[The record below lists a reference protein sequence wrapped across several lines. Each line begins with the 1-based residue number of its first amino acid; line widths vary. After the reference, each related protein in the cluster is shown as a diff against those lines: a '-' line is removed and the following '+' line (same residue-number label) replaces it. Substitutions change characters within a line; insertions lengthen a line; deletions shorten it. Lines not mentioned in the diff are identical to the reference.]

1 MIECIENYIKTFKEK
16 ENLYVKKKVSIIGSP
31 LSAGQPLGGVHLAC
45 DNLRMLGLHKVIEAL
60 GWSYEDVGNVGAAG
74 SVGSGG
80 STDSGGSIGSDE
92 GTDSGGSDIDKDI
105 GGRRT
110 YEQAEMNGRLN
121 THNSSSAHTEKY
133 HHGMEKLNGD
143 TKLNHCCNGKD
154 NANWEN
160 HSNRNDH
167 RGERCMTNK
176 CVQNNYY
183 DNIKNV
189 EIIGK
194 FSEKL
199 FRKMSNELRKKNFV
213 LNIGGDHSVAFP
225 SILSSLQFYRDLRVI
240 WIDAHGDI
248 NIPETSPSGNY
259 HGMALAHTIGLF
271 KNKVPCFEWS
281 EKLTYLKPENVA
293 IIGIRDIDIYEK
305 IILKKC
311 NINYYTIFDI
321 EKNGIYNTI
330 CTALNLLDPH
340 ENCPIHI
347 SLDIDSVDSFFAPGT
362 GTIAKGGLNYREIN
376 LLMKVLADTRRVVS
390 MDLVEYNPSLDEN
403 DKKVHSDSLPISEY
417 ATKTGRLCL
426 ELIARVLGNDIV

>member
-1 MIECIENYIKTFKEK
+1 MIECIENYLKTFKEK
-16 ENLYVKKKVSIIGSP
+16 ENMYVKKKVSIIGSP
-31 LSAGQPLGGVHLAC
+31 LSAGQPLGGVNLAC
-45 DNLRMLGLHKVIEAL
+45 DNLRMLGLHKVIESL
-60 GWSYEDVGNVGAAG
+60 GWSYEDVGNV
-74 SVGSGG
+74 
-80 STDSGGSIGSDE
+80 STGGSISSDGSIA
-92 GTDSGGSDIDKDI
+92 GNDIDGTMTD
-105 GGRRT
+105 
-110 YEQAEMNGRLN
+110 EQTEMDG
-121 THNSSSAHTEKY
+121 TQSSHNSSSAHTEY
-133 HHGMEKLNGD
+133 HHGMEKMNGD
-143 TKLNHCCNGKD
+143 IKLNHSSNSKD
-154 NANWEN
+154 NVNWEN
-160 HSNRNDH
+160 HSDINH
-167 RGERCMTNK
+167 HKGEGCITRK

-183 DNIKNV
+183 NNIKNV

-199 FRKMSNELRKKNFV
+199 FRAMSKELRKKNFV

-225 SILSSLQFYRDLRVI
+225 SILSSLQFYPNLRVV

-271 KNKVPCFEWS
+271 KNRAPFFEWS
-281 EKLTYLKPENVA
+281 ENLTYLKPENVA

-330 CTALNLLDPH
+330 CTALNLLDPE
-340 ENCPIHI
+340 ENCPIHV
-347 SLDIDSVDSFFAPGT
+347 SFDIDSVDSFFAPGT

-403 DKKVHSDSLPISEY
+403 DKKVHGDSLPISEY
-417 ATKTGRLCL
+417 ATKTGKLCL

>member
-1 MIECIENYIKTFKEK
+1 MIECIENYIKNYKEK
-16 ENLYVKKKVSIIGSP
+16 ENMYVKKKVSIIGSP
-31 LSAGQPLGGVHLAC
+31 LSAGQPLGGVNLAC
-45 DNLRMLGLHKVIEAL
+45 DNLRMLGLHQVIQSL
-60 GWSYEDVGNVGAAG
+60 GWSYEDVGNVCTGANISSAG
-74 SVGSGG
+74 STVGKD
-80 STDSGGSIGSDE
+80 TD
-92 GTDSGGSDIDKDI
+92 
-105 GGRRT
+105 GRRT
-110 YEQAEMNGRLN
+110 DEQAQLNGTEN
-121 THNSSSAHTEKY
+121 THNGSSGHTENY
-133 HHGMEKLNGD
+133 LNGMAKMNGD
-143 TKLNHCCNGKD
+143 IKLNHCCNGKS
-154 NANWEN
+154 NANLEN
-160 HSNRNDH
+160 HSDINNH
-167 RGERCMTNK
+167 IGEGCITKK

-183 DNIKNV
+183 TNIKNV
-189 EIIGK
+189 EIVGK

-199 FRKMSNELRKKNFV
+199 FRTMSNELKKKNFV

-225 SILSSLQFYRDLRVI
+225 SILSSLQFYPDLRVI

-259 HGMALAHTIGLF
+259 HGMTLAHTTGLF
-271 KNKVPCFEWS
+271 KNKVPSFEWS
-281 EKLTYLKPENVA
+281 ENLTYLKPENVA

-311 NINYYTIFDI
+311 KINYYTIFDI
-321 EKNGIYNTI
+321 EKHGIYNTI
-330 CTALNLLDPH
+330 LTALNLLDPQ
-340 ENCPIHI
+340 ENCPLHI

-417 ATKTGRLCL
+417 ATKTGKLCL

>member
-1 MIECIENYIKTFKEK
+1 MKQQTPTVSPSKMIECIENYLKTFKEK
-16 ENLYVKKKVSIIGSP
+16 ENMYVKKKVSIIGSP

-60 GWSYEDVGNVGAAG
+60 GWSYEDVGNIDTG
-74 SVGSGG
+74 GSGG
-80 STDSGGSIGSDE
+80 SVSSSGS
-92 GTDSGGSDIDKDI
+92 TVDKDI
-105 GGRRT
+105 VWGRT
-110 YEQAEMNGRLN
+110 DEQTEMNGTLN
-121 THNSSSAHTEKY
+121 THNRSYAHTEKY
-133 HHGMEKLNGD
+133 HYGMEKMNGD

-160 HSNRNDH
+160 HSDINDH
-167 RGERCMTNK
+167 GGGGYMTK
-176 CVQNNYY
+176 MCVQNNYY
-183 DNIKNV
+183 NNIKNV

-194 FSEKL
+194 FGEKL
-199 FRKMSNELRKKNFV
+199 FRTMSKELRKKNFV

-281 EKLTYLKPENVA
+281 ENLTYLKPENVA
-293 IIGIRDIDIYEK
+293 IIGIRDIDMYEK

-340 ENCPIHI
+340 ENCPIHV

-376 LLMKVLADTRRVVS
+376 LLMKVLADTRRIVS

-403 DKKVHSDSLPISEY
+403 DKMVHSDSLPISEY
-417 ATKTGRLCL
+417 ATKTGKLCL

>member
-1 MIECIENYIKTFKEK
+1 MIECIENYIKNFKEK
-16 ENLYVKKKVSIIGSP
+16 ENMFVKKKLSIIGSP

-60 GWSYEDVGNVGAAG
+60 GWSYEDVGNVTT
-74 SVGSGG
+74 GG
-80 STDSGGSIGSDE
+80 SGGSIGSGGTTVDKDVAGK
-92 GTDSGGSDIDKDI
+92 GTD
-105 GGRRT
+105 
-110 YEQAEMNGRLN
+110 EEAEMKGMRS
-121 THNSSSAHTEKY
+121 THNISFSHTEEY
-133 HHGMEKLNGD
+133 HHGMEKMNVD

-154 NANWEN
+154 NTNWEN
-160 HSNRNDH
+160 HSSVNDH
-167 RGERCMTNK
+167 GGKGCMTRK
-176 CVQNNYY
+176 CVQNGYY
-183 DNIKNV
+183 NNIKNV

-199 FRKMSNELRKKNFV
+199 FLTMSKELRKKNFV
-213 LNIGGDHSVAFP
+213 LNLGGDHSVAFP
-225 SILSSLQFYRDLRVI
+225 SILSCLQFYQDLRVI

-271 KNKVPCFEWS
+271 KNKVPFFEWS
-281 EKLTYLKPENVA
+281 ENLTYLKPENVA

-330 CTALNLLDPH
+330 CTALKLLDPH

-347 SLDIDSVDSFFAPGT
+347 SFDIDSVDSFFAPGT

-376 LLMKVLADTRRVVS
+376 LLMKVLADTKRVVS
-390 MDLVEYNPSLDEN
+390 MDLVEYNPCLDEN
-403 DKKVHSDSLPISEY
+403 DKKVHSDFLPISEY
-417 ATKTGRLCL
+417 ATKTGKLCL